1 MLLSGA
7 MNEPA
12 PWVAHH
18 EDAGQ
23 ALLRIEAVLDGL
35 PAGLIAAAPPAH
47 DPAVRDPARHHDPAA
62 RDPAHRDPAALDAPA
77 AQRARKPSTR

>member
-47 DPAVRDPARHHDPAA
+47 DPAA